1 MQNRLKIIISRATE
15 PFLQLKEIIMKRFP
29 LYIEII
35 VGVVIIAVAGFFF
48 FGNYL
53 DMGKPQIK
61 FDQDIKAIGR
71 QKNVGINVSD
81 SQSGL
86 SRIIVEITQDN
97 KGQVLVDKKIPSK
110 GTLQEKLTLNISSG
124 DLNLHDGAASIKI
137 TAKDH
142 SLFNNQTMLEQ
153 PVKIDTVPPQ
163 INLLKNIT
171 YINQGGTGFVAYQP
185 SKKVTTTGVYINNY
199 LSPAHAILID
209 NKPSYMTYFAL
220 PMDATIATTKIMV
233 SAKDEA
239 GNETQIA
246 LPCEIKAKK
255 FRADKMNISDSFL
268 QKKMPEFQAMVPSLQ
283 GKTPLEVFTYIN
295 SQMRNDNFLAIQKIC
310 QKSSDKELWEGPF
323 LRMKNAK
330 PMALFGDKRSSI
342 YGRKVIGESV
352 HMGVDLASNAH
363 AIIEA
368 SNKGIVAFTGA
379 LGIYGNTVIIDH
391 GLGLF
396 SLYAHLSSIDTTV
409 GKQVEKGEKI
419 GISGT
424 SGLAGGD
431 HLHFSIIVGGQF
443 VNPQEWWDP
452 HWIKDNITR

>member
-1 MQNRLKIIISRATE
+1 
-15 PFLQLKEIIMKRFP
+15 MKRFP

-35 VGVVIIAVAGFFF
+35 IAIVIIAVAGWFF
-48 FGNYL
+48 FGNY
-53 DMGKPQIK
+53 METGKPQIK
-61 FDQDIKAIGR
+61 FDQDVKAIGR
-71 QKNVGINVSD
+71 QRSVGINFSD

-86 SRIIVEITQDN
+86 SQITVEIIQDN
-97 KGQVLVDKKIPSK
+97 KAQMLADKKIPSK
-110 GTLQEKLTLNISSG
+110 GTLQEKLTLNISAG
-124 DLNLHDGAASIKI
+124 DLKLHDGSASIKI

-142 SLFNNQTMLEQ
+142 SLFNNQIVLEQ

-163 INLLKNIT
+163 INLLKNIN

-185 SKKVTTTGVYINNY
+185 SKMLTSTGVYINNY

-209 NKPSYMTYFAL
+209 KKPSYITYFAL
-220 PMDATIATTKIMV
+220 PMDATNTTTKIMV
-233 SAKDEA
+233 FAMDEA
-239 GNETQIA
+239 GNETKIA
-246 LPCEIKAKK
+246 LPCDIKPKK

-268 QKKMPEFQAMVPSLQ
+268 QQKMPEFQAMVPSLQ
-283 GKTPLEVFTYIN
+283 GKTSLEVFTYIN
-295 SQMRNDNFLAIQKIC
+295 SQMRNDNFSAIQKIC

-330 PMALFGDKRSSI
+330 PMALFGDKRNYMYNGKI
-342 YGRKVIGESV
+342 IGESV
-352 HMGVDLASNAH
+352 HTGVDLASNAR
-363 AIIEA
+363 ATIEA
-368 SNKGIVAFTGA
+368 ANKGVVVFTGA
-379 LGIYGNTVIIDH
+379 MGIYGNAVIIDH

-396 SLYAHLSSIDTTV
+396 TLYGHMSSIDTTV
-409 GKQVEKGEKI
+409 GKKVEKGEKI